1 MFARACS
8 QNVLAKG
15 LKQYRNEVKL
25 IFNTYFLKSCI
36 YMIMGSIFPG
46 IIQKR
51 NKILRKGSMYTEMLN
66 NKLSDPEFLLKKEWI
81 IQQIKFKL
89 KLIDFELSKQHRR
102 SMIQKVEHRI
112 KDAESIARKL
122 VKKGYKITFENAY
135 QKLNDII
142 GIRVVC
148 LYRDDIY
155 NIAGLLKQQKDM
167 ILIKEKDY
175 IKNPKKSGYQS
186 LHLIFDVPLT
196 YKDTVEM
203 QRVEIQIRTVAM
215 DFWAGVDNHIC
226 YKKNPAKM
234 KTAELALK
242 NYSTEISRMDKQML
256 ELRKNAES

>member
-1 MFARACS
+1 
-8 QNVLAKG
+8 
-15 LKQYRNEVKL
+15 
-25 IFNTYFLKSCI
+25 
-36 YMIMGSIFPG
+36 
-46 IIQKR
+46 
-51 NKILRKGSMYTEMLN
+51 MYLERLN
-66 NKLSDPEFLLKKEWI
+66 QKLSNPKFLLKKEWL
-81 IQQIKFKL
+81 IQNVEFKL
-89 KLIDFELSKQHRR
+89 KMIDLELSEKYQRTV
-102 SMIQKVEHRI
+102 MQKVEHRI
-112 KDAESIARKL
+112 KKPESIARKL
-122 VKKGYKITFENAY
+122 VKKGYKVSFENASA
-135 QKLNDII
+135 KLNDIV

-148 LYRDDIY
+148 LYSDDVY
-155 NIAGLLKQQKDM
+155 KIAELMKKQKDFT
-167 ILIKEKDY
+167 LIKEKDY